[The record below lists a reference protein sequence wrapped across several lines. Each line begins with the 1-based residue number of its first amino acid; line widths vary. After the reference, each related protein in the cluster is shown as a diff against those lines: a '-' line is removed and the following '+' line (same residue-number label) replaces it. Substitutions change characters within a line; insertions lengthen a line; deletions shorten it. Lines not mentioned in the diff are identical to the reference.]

1 MESLTNVE
9 VHIQHPDPSRISTGQ
24 LRSDVSAA
32 GMSRRPNSPSL
43 EGIVAPQVTL
53 SNDQPHQK
61 AGAVLLKGP
70 WPLQSL
76 RPFHMSVPRDQA
88 IHAANPLPSRSRAT
102 FTPTGAV
109 FAPSTT
115 SSVQA
120 SGAATKSSIAS
131 RSGSASSSAYTDDFR
146 VVRPSDTVP
155 GHNLA
160 SDRNISTTP
169 AWPRL
174 NPIPNLRSASSAART
189 TNTGFAIGGGRNAS
203 ASFKYMAAASGTEES
218 SSLKEYL
225 DSIKNRTGNTIKLHP
240 GPGPR
245 PNDVRPLERNSSR
258 LLTGLHA
265 TNGGLIRIQHMPA
278 ATGGI
283 KLSSNN
289 FNLTDL
295 DIGECS
301 ILGNSLKSMSKS
313 GTTDSKSGR
322 LEASG
327 SPGALQL
334 SGMSG
339 SRAGNSGAPYPMN
352 CSGLATS
359 TAHVLYETLTF
370 TITVNET
377 MTLGPNATTPLPV
390 FHTPPP
396 ACQTSTA
403 ICEGKNCPSSSAL
416 GCVFPKLPHGVVWST
431 DQPTLTSTLLVTKK
445 SPAIVQQLSS
455 VGNLFGASTTS
466 TQAIVAQQNSDG
478 QQIAGQNPGS
488 SNSDMS
494 TQSDDSVPSDSNSDG
509 KSDTSTSKQN
519 PANDES
525 PSASSNSQKSDS
537 QNGDTGSGGG
547 KSTGS
552 DQSASNGEQSNRPAS
567 NSGATSGNKAN
578 SNHGDASGKGD
589 TSNSGSMSAG
599 GGASSNGQVMKNSGT
614 ANPESGSG
622 DGDISSSGNPD
633 AGGAT
638 SSEGGGA
645 LNTGGALNNE
655 GSVANTGGVSSNGAA
670 SNTGIDSSNEGSSKL
685 KAGSKSS
692 ANSQGAMYVP
702 SIVMAGNIPISI
714 ASNAVVVG
722 SHTVQVG
729 SPPTSVVANG
739 QTIAILPSQI
749 VAQGKTIP
757 IQVTTSPPARSAT
770 IGDVPVVLRHQDVE
784 IGSQTFEHGSSPPF
798 IEYHGQT
805 YSWDASHLVAAG
817 TTVVFP
823 SVDSSVP
830 RVTAGG
836 QVFSVFASHL
846 KASGRSIL
854 LPITAKPSPF
864 VLKGQTFSV
873 NPSQI
878 IAPNTSITLPSA
890 NKATPFVYIDH
901 SLSVDASQFMA
912 RSTTIPLISGSGIV
926 TYNAQVL
933 TIKPSEIIGPG
944 TTIALSAPDDSGVTP
959 TAVTTEGLTFS
970 VGPSAAVVGDST
982 YSFVPGKSP
991 ATIVT
996 NGEAVLVGSNGIQFG
1011 RVHVPVP
1018 TSTPSFSA
1026 ITQGDL
1032 TFSVAP
1038 SEVVVGGHTEPI
1050 HSAMTPIT
1058 TVVDGHIISIGPK
1071 GVGLA
1076 STTIPLPTPKPSYSM
1091 ATEGDLTFSVA
1102 HSEVVV
1108 KGETYE
1114 LASNKAPTTTTI
1126 DGQKITIGFRGIQ
1139 LEGTTVNLPA
1149 IRTPISVTAGGLT
1162 FSVGATDA
1170 VISGTTYSIGSGA
1183 RLQTVIVGSQT
1194 IQVGS
1199 GGVML
1204 PSTTIAPEQ
1213 TPVAVTAE
1221 GLTFSMDSTEAVF
1234 NGTTYAIGKGAVAK
1248 TIVEGSVTMI
1258 LGSYGVALP
1267 LTTIKPGLSAAQPSF
1282 SSVLGTSDILS
1293 AGTTNRGLTP
1303 IATGKE
1309 GDIKHAAGSSI
1320 RVPSSSTLLGLALVI
1335 LILGLY

>member
-9 VHIQHPDPSRISTGQ
+9 VHIQHPNPSRISTGQ
-24 LRSDVSAA
+24 LGSGVSAA
-32 GMSRRPNSPSL
+32 GTSRRPNSPSL

-53 SNDQPHQK
+53 SNDHPHQK

-88 IHAANPLPSRSRAT
+88 IHAPNPLPSRSRVT

-109 FAPSTT
+109 FAPSTM

-120 SGAATKSSIAS
+120 SGAATKSSTAS
-131 RSGSASSSAYTDDFR
+131 RSGLASSSAYTNGFR

-169 AWPRL
+169 AWPPL
-174 NPIPNLRSASSAART
+174 NPIPSLGSASFAART
-189 TNTGFAIGGGRNAS
+189 TNTGFTISGGKNAS

-225 DSIKNRTGNTIKLHP
+225 DSIKNETGNVIKLPP
-240 GPGPR
+240 GLAPR
-245 PNDVRPLERNSSR
+245 PNDVRPHTWNSSR

-265 TNGGLIRIQHMPA
+265 TNGGHNRT
-278 ATGGI
+278 TGFNN
-283 KLSSNN
+283 KVMSNI

-295 DIGECS
+295 GGECS
-301 ILGNSLKSMSKS
+301 TLENSLKSMNKS
-313 GTTDSKSGR
+313 VTADSKSGR

-327 SPGALQL
+327 SSGALQL
-334 SGMSG
+334 LGMTG
-339 SRAGNSGAPYPMN
+339 SQAGNSGARYPMN

-416 GCVFPKLPHGVVWST
+416 GCGIPKQPGVVSRT
-431 DQPTLTSTLLVTKK
+431 KQPTLTSTLLVTKK
-445 SPAIVQQLSS
+445 SPAIMQQLSA

-466 TQAIVAQQNSDG
+466 TQAVVAQQNSDG
-478 QQIAGQNPGS
+478 QQNAGQNPGS

-494 TQSDDSVPSDSNSDG
+494 TQSDDSIPSDSNSDG
-509 KSDTSTSKQN
+509 NSDTSTSKQN

-525 PSASSNSQKSDS
+525 PSAPSNSQKSDS
-537 QNGDTGSGGG
+537 QNADTGSSGG

-589 TSNSGSMSAG
+589 ASSGSMNAG
-599 GGASSNGQVMKNSGT
+599 GGASSNGQVTKNSGT

-645 LNTGGALNNE
+645 LNKGGALSNE
-655 GSVANTGGVSSNGAA
+655 GSVANAGGVSSNGAV

-685 KAGSKSS
+685 EAGSKSS
-692 ANSQGAMYVP
+692 ANSKGAMYVP

-714 ASNAVVVG
+714 ASNAVIVG
-722 SHTVQVG
+722 SHTVPVG

-784 IGSQTFEHGSSPPF
+784 IGSQTFEHGSSPTF

-854 LPITAKPSPF
+854 LPNTAKPSPF

-878 IAPNTSITLPSA
+878 IAPKTSITLPSA
-890 NKATPFVYIDH
+890 NKVTPFVYIDH

-1076 STTIPLPTPKPSYSM
+1076 RTTIPLPTPKPSYSM

-1126 DGQKITIGFRGIQ
+1126 DGQTITIGFRGIQ

-1183 RLQTVIVGSQT
+1183 RLQTVVVGSQT

-1234 NGTTYAIGKGAVAK
+1234 NGTTYAIGKGAMAK

-1293 AGTTNRGLTP
+1293 AGTTNRVLTP

-1320 RVPSSSTLLGLALVI
+1320 KVPSSSTLLGLALVI
-1335 LILGLY
+1335 LILGLYLI

>member
-1 MESLTNVE
+1 M
-9 VHIQHPDPSRISTGQ
+9 
-24 LRSDVSAA
+24 
-32 GMSRRPNSPSL
+32 
-43 EGIVAPQVTL
+43 APQVTPL
-53 SNDQPHQK
+53 NDQPHQK

-70 WPLQSL
+70 WPLLSL
-76 RPFHMSVPRDQA
+76 QPFHMSVPRDQA
-88 IHAANPLPSRSRAT
+88 IHAANPLLSRSKVI
-102 FTPTGAV
+102 FTPTGAGSSL
-109 FAPSTT
+109 STV
-115 SSVQA
+115 SSVYA
-120 SGAATKSSIAS
+120 SGAATKSSTAS
-131 RSGSASSSAYTDDFR
+131 RSGSASSSAYTDDLR

-155 GHNLA
+155 GHILA
-160 SDRNISTTP
+160 SGRNKSTTP
-169 AWPRL
+169 AWPPL
-174 NPIPNLRSASSAART
+174 NLIPSFGSASSAART
-189 TNTGFAIGGGRNAS
+189 TNSGFAISGGKNAS
-203 ASFKYMAAASGTEES
+203 ASFKSMAAASGTGES
-218 SSLKEYL
+218 PFLKEFL
-225 DSIKNRTGNTIKLHP
+225 DSIKNRTRNSTRLHP
-240 GPGPR
+240 GLGPR
-245 PNDVRPLERNSSR
+245 PNDVRPLKWNSSR
-258 LLTGLHA
+258 LMTGSYA
-265 TNGGLIRIQHMPA
+265 TNGGRIRMPPMAA
-278 ATGGI
+278 ATGGFRM
-283 KLSSNN
+283 SSTS
-289 FNLTDL
+289 FNLTQSDM
-295 DIGECS
+295 GECS
-301 ILGNSLKSMSKS
+301 APENSLESMNK
-313 GTTDSKSGR
+313 TRTADRKSGR
-322 LEASG
+322 SELSG
-327 SPGALQL
+327 FSGALPL
-334 SGMSG
+334 SGIFG
-339 SRAGNSGAPYPMN
+339 PLAGKSGARYPTN

-359 TAHVLYETLTF
+359 TAHVLYETSTF
-370 TITVNET
+370 TIWVNET

-396 ACQTSTA
+396 ACQTITA
-403 ICEGKNCPSSSAL
+403 ICEGISCPSSSAL
-416 GCVFPKLPHGVVWST
+416 PCSSSVQGGKQQGGVDT
-431 DQPTLTSTLLVTKK
+431 PAKRPTLTSTLLVTKK
-445 SPAIVQQLSS
+445 SPAIVQQLSA
-455 VGNLFGASTTS
+455 VGKLFGPSTTS
-466 TQAIVAQQNSDG
+466 TQAVVAQPSSDG
-478 QQIAGQNPGS
+478 QQNAGQNAGS

-494 TQSDDSVPSDSNSDG
+494 TQSDDSVPSDTDSDG
-509 KSDTSTSKQN
+509 QSDSSTPQQN
-519 PANDES
+519 PANDKS

-537 QNGDTGSGGG
+537 QNPDTGSSGG

-552 DQSASNGEQSNRPAS
+552 DQSASNGEQSNGSAS
-567 NSGATSGNKAN
+567 NSGATSDNKAN

-589 TSNSGSMSAG
+589 ASNSGIMNAG
-599 GGASSNGQVMKNSGT
+599 GGASSNGQVTKNSGT
-614 ANPESGSG
+614 SNPESGSS
-622 DGDISSSGNPD
+622 DGDTSSSGNPN

-638 SSEGGGA
+638 SNGGGGA
-645 LNTGGALNNE
+645 SNKGGALSNE
-655 GSVANTGGVSSNGAA
+655 GSVANAGGVSSNGAV
-670 SNTGIDSSNEGSSKL
+670 SNNGIDSSNEGSSKL
-685 KAGSKSS
+685 EAGSGSS
-692 ANSQGAMYVP
+692 ADSQGAMYIP
-702 SIVMAGNIPISI
+702 SIVMAGNMPISI
-714 ASNAVVVG
+714 ASNAVIVG
-722 SHTVQVG
+722 SHTVPVG

-739 QTIAILPSQI
+739 QTIAIQPSQI

-757 IQVTTSPPARSAT
+757 IQATTSPPARSAT

-784 IGSQTFEHGSSPPF
+784 IGSQTFEHGSSPTSV
-798 IEYHGQT
+798 EYHGQT

-830 RVTAGG
+830 RVTAAG

-854 LPITAKPSPF
+854 LPNTAKPSPF
-864 VLKGQTFSV
+864 VLKGQTFLV

-878 IAPNTSITLPSA
+878 IAPDTSITLPPA
-890 NKATPFVYIDH
+890 NKVTPFVYIDH
-901 SLSVDASQFMA
+901 SLSVDASHFMA

-970 VGPSAAVVGDST
+970 IGPSAAVVGDIT
-982 YSFVPGKSP
+982 YSFVPGKPP
-991 ATIVT
+991 ATILT
-996 NGEAVLVGSNGIQFG
+996 HREAVLVGSNGVQFG

-1038 SEVVVGGHTEPI
+1038 SEVVVSGHTEAI

-1058 TVVDGHIISIGPK
+1058 TVVDGHTISIGPK

-1076 STTIPLPTPKPSYSM
+1076 STTILLPTPKPSYSM

-1126 DGQKITIGFRGIQ
+1126 DGQTITIGPKGIQ

-1149 IRTPISVTAGGLT
+1149 IQTPMSVTAGGLT

-1183 RLQTVIVGSQT
+1183 PLQTVIVGSQT
-1194 IQVGS
+1194 IKVGS

-1221 GLTFSMDSTEAVF
+1221 GLTFAMDSTEAVF

-1248 TIVEGSVTMI
+1248 TIVEGSVTIM
-1258 LGSYGVALP
+1258 LGTDGIALP

-1282 SSVLGTSDILS
+1282 SSVLGTSDTLS
-1293 AGTTNRGLTP
+1293 AGTTNKFLTP
-1303 IATGKE
+1303 IVTGKG

-1320 RVPSSSTLLGLALVI
+1320 RVPSSSTLLGLVLVI
-1335 LILGLY
+1335 LILGLYLI